1 MEDDKRG
8 YKKKKRG
15 DAADVW
21 KKAAPFSEQRYHQ
34 RPPSR
39 HRSPSGVTA
48 NDSGPFLNPAPSL
61 VVWRELVRNHVDNT
75 DAVFHLQACVASR

>member
-1 MEDDKRG
+1 MLMEDDKRG
-8 YKKKKRG
+8 CKKKKRC

-39 HRSPSGVTA
+39 HRSPIGVTA
-48 NDSGPFLNPAPSL
+48 NDSGPLLNPSTKR
-61 VVWRELVRNHVDNT
+61 VVWRELVRHH
-75 DAVFHLQACVASR
+75 FE